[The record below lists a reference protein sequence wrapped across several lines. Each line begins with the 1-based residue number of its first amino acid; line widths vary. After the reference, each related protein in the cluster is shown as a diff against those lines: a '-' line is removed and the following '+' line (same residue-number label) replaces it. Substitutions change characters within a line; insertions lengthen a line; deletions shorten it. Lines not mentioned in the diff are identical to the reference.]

1 MAIYHNNIEIC
12 SGSKGG
18 SAVASAAYQS
28 ATKLYSE
35 QDREAKDYT
44 RKENV
49 LDSGIIKPEN
59 APDWCLDRERLWN
72 EVEKKEGID
81 GRYCRKHDLA
91 LPQELNFE
99 QQQELVK
106 KYCLELS
113 KQGMVCDWAI
123 HNNKSGTNPHCHIL
137 TTDRA
142 FDENGN
148 WLAKEKNVTVRDS
161 NGKAICI
168 GRDKK
173 GRKRYKHTTVKTTDW
188 DRTET
193 LEKWRKT
200 WADLSNQALEKAG
213 SNERISEKSY
223 LEQGIDK
230 MPTEHLGYAMSYLE
244 KRGIVT
250 DRGKYNRSVKQIN
263 EEFAQLKAENEN
275 LSKVIKESEVLYY
288 EQSRAKLKPNVRQTL
303 HRSKRRQNSKLS
315 LLSNSRA
322 FSVYALQ
329 ELSLDKKQNLQ
340 NTDNKVYAQNNLSG
354 AEWDSL
360 ADREQSGSQQQRTE
374 ERSRT
379 RSNRR
384 LLTLSAHKLKRGYK
398 RGPVT
403 ILTPAYMTAEER
415 SAIAQM
421 GKEILE
427 PIKNKKDWYVTG
439 SKNLMNN
446 TVWARAKSGK
456 LHLIDI
462 DKEKAIEKG
471 LLESKLGKPK
481 KLGVREIGAKAKEL
495 GTGAKEAGSQ
505 LLGAGKDC
513 LKGLAS
519 AFDEN
524 ATKEDHL
531 KQMRGNIKEIIKT
544 PINIVKDIL
553 TNPLTAIL
561 KLPAR
566 ALEAISNG
574 IQAGAQL
581 VAASTKNQ
589 PHQQSS
595 APVRKAWK

>member
-1 MAIYHNNIEIC
+1 MLRT
-12 SGSKGG
+12 S
-18 SAVASAAYQS
+18 
-28 ATKLYSE
+28 
-35 QDREAKDYT
+35 
-44 RKENV
+44 
-49 LDSGIIKPEN
+49 
-59 APDWCLDRERLWN
+59 
-72 EVEKKEGID
+72 
-81 GRYCRKHDLA
+81 
-91 LPQELNFE
+91 
-99 QQQELVK
+99 
-106 KYCLELS
+106 
-113 KQGMVCDWAI
+113 
-123 HNNKSGTNPHCHIL
+123 
-137 TTDRA
+137 
-142 FDENGN
+142 
-148 WLAKEKNVTVRDS
+148 RD
-161 NGKAICI
+161 N
-168 GRDKK
+168 
-173 GRKRYKHTTVKTTDW
+173 
-188 DRTET
+188 
-193 LEKWRKT
+193 
-200 WADLSNQALEKAG
+200 
-213 SNERISEKSY
+213 
-223 LEQGIDK
+223 
-230 MPTEHLGYAMSYLE
+230 M
-244 KRGIVT
+244 
-250 DRGKYNRSVKQIN
+250 
-263 EEFAQLKAENEN
+263 
-275 LSKVIKESEVLYY
+275 
-288 EQSRAKLKPNVRQTL
+288 
-303 HRSKRRQNSKLS
+303 
-315 LLSNSRA
+315 
-322 FSVYALQ
+322 
-329 ELSLDKKQNLQ
+329 
-340 NTDNKVYAQNNLSG
+340 
-354 AEWDSL
+354 
-360 ADREQSGSQQQRTE
+360 ADREQSGSQQQRTAE
-374 ERSRT
+374 TSRT
-379 RSNRR
+379 RNHRR
-384 LLTLSAHKLKRGYK
+384 LLTLSAHKLKSGYK

-415 SAIAQM
+415 SAVAQM

-566 ALEAISNG
+566 ALEVISNG

-595 APVRKAWK
+595 APVRKAWR